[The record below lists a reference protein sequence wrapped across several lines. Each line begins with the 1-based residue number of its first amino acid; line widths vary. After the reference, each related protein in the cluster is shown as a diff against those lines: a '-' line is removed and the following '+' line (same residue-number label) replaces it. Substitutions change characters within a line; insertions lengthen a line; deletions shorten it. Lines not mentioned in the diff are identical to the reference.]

1 MNHDEQRIWLIKQLL
16 AERSDV
22 ADVEIPAG
30 EKEQKDLL
38 RGLMNIRMP
47 DPISEEFL
55 KIQDEYL
62 TAENEAEG
70 IVRLEDLTPIGSDA
84 QIYLWQGDMSRLSVD
99 AVVNPANSG
108 FTGCYQW
115 LHSCLDNILGFKAG
129 IQLRLYCNDII
140 EKQGY
145 PEPTGGAKITPAFN
159 LPAKYI
165 IHTVGPIVQH
175 VLTKQNEDDLASCYR
190 SILKLADEKGLSSV
204 ALCCI
209 STGVFMFPNE
219 RAAEIAVATV
229 KEYLDTTG
237 SGIKVLFNVFK
248 DIDLLFYQNLL
259 KYTDTLQ
266 AIEEGRR
273 IADDPTIPGYKDAES
288 LRSALETK

>member
-16 AERSDV
+16 AERSDA

-30 EKEQKDLL
+30 GKEQKDLL

-47 DPISEEFL
+47 DPISEDFL

-62 TAENEAEG
+62 AAENEAEG

-84 QIYLWQGDMSRLSVD
+84 RIYLWQGDMSRLAVD

-115 LHSCLDNILGFKAG
+115 LHSCLDNILGSKAG

-175 VLTKQNEDDLASCYR
+175 VLTKQNEDDLASCYE
-190 SILKLADEKGLSSV
+190 SCLKAAEEKGLTSI
-204 ALCCI
+204 AFCCI
-209 STGVFMFPNE
+209 STGVFRFPQDK
-219 RAAEIAVATV
+219 AAEIAVNTV
-229 KEYLDTTG
+229 KKYLDKG
-237 SGIKVLFNVFK
+237 SSISRVIFNVFGEQDK
-248 DIDLLFYQNLL
+248 EIY
-259 KYTDTLQ
+259 
-266 AIEEGRR
+266 
-273 IADDPTIPGYKDAES
+273 ES
-288 LRSALETK
+288 LLGH

>member
-22 ADVEIPAG
+22 SDVEIPAG

-47 DPISEEFL
+47 DPISDDFL

-70 IVRLEDLTPIGSDA
+70 IVRLEDLTPIASDA
-84 QIYLWQGDMSRLSVD
+84 RIYLWQGDMSRLAVD

-108 FTGCYQW
+108 
-115 LHSCLDNILGFKAG
+115 LDNILGSKAG

-259 KYTDTLQ
+259 NRGD
-266 AIEEGRR
+266 RNV
-273 IADDPTIPGYKDAES
+273 
-288 LRSALETK
+288 

>member
-1 MNHDEQRIWLIKQLL
+1 MTHDEQRIWLIKQLL

-22 ADVEIPAG
+22 SDVEIPAG

-84 QIYLWQGDMSRLSVD
+84 RIYLWQGDMSRLAVD

-115 LHSCLDNILGFKAG
+115 LHSCLDNILGSKAG

-159 LPAKYI
+159 LPAKFI

-190 SILKLADEKGLSSV
+190 SILKLADETGLSSV

-259 KYTDTLQ
+259 NRGD
-266 AIEEGRR
+266 RNV
-273 IADDPTIPGYKDAES
+273 
-288 LRSALETK
+288 

>member
-22 ADVEIPAG
+22 ADVEIPSG

-84 QIYLWQGDMSRLSVD
+84 RIYLWQGDMSRLAVD

-115 LHSCLDNILGFKAG
+115 LHSCLDNILGSKAG

-159 LPAKYI
+159 LPAKFI

-237 SGIKVLFNVFK
+237 SGLKVLFNVFK

-259 KYTDTLQ
+259 NRGDCNV
-266 AIEEGRR
+266 
-273 IADDPTIPGYKDAES
+273 
-288 LRSALETK
+288 